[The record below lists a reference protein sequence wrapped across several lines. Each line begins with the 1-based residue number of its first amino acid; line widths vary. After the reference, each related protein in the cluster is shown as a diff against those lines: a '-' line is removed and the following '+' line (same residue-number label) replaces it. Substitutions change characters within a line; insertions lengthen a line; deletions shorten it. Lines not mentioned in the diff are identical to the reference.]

1 MSTKLYV
8 SNLPL
13 SATEETLTTRFCKFG
28 GVISVALEPVE
39 RAHRRGAFVEM
50 NTRSEAQRAIAALN
64 LSDFDGR
71 LVSVYLAL
79 SGVPSR
85 TA

>member
-1 MSTKLYV
+1 MSNRLYV

-13 SATEETLTTRFCKFG
+13 SATEEMLTGRFCKFG
-28 GVISVALEPVE
+28 GVVSVALEPTP
-39 RAHRRGAFVEM
+39 RPNRRGAFVEM
-50 NTRSEAQRAIAALN
+50 NNSSAAQRAIAGLN

-79 SGVPSR
+79 SPVPKKPS
-85 TA
+85 